1 MRFWGFYGLWVGS
14 PAAGFECGLN
24 GVCSGVGEMGEKCPI
39 LALGLR
45 LGLQLGVT
53 LCKNRGYTFGDFAVL
68 GKGGELTILK

>member
-1 MRFWGFYGLWVGS
+1 MGS

-39 LALGLR
+39 LALGLQ
-45 LGLQLGVT
+45 LGLQSGVT
-53 LCKNRGYTFGDFAVL
+53 FFKKWGYIFRDFAVL

>member
-1 MRFWGFYGLWVGS
+1 MGS

-53 LCKNRGYTFGDFAVL
+53 LCKNRGYTFGDF
-68 GKGGELTILK
+68 